1 MLDHFIYSFAEEFLP
16 VAARLGVGVVGMK
29 IFAYKKLA
37 HLADRALRYAL
48 ALPLTTVIAGCSTMA
63 ELGADLAVAEH
74 FTPMAGP
81 ERLAFFREVL
91 PMVAP
96 ENMPWKANDWGDPT
110 GWKTREE
117 PSGLGIWF

>member
-1 MLDHFIYSFAEEFLP
+1 
-16 VAARLGVGVVGMK
+16 MK
-29 IFAYKKLA
+29 VFAYKKLA

-63 ELGADLAVAEH
+63 ELEADLAVAER
-74 FTPMAGP
+74 FTPMTGP

-91 PMVAP
+91 PMVVP
-96 ENMPWKANDWGDPT
+96 ENVPWKADDWGSPT
-110 GWKTREE
+110 AWREREE

>member
-1 MLDHFIYSFAEEFLP
+1 
-16 VAARLGVGVVGMK
+16 
-29 IFAYKKLA
+29 
-37 HLADRALRYAL
+37 
-48 ALPLTTVIAGCSTMA
+48 
-63 ELGADLAVAEH
+63 
-74 FTPMAGP
+74 MAGP